1 MTLAF
6 LALFGLFA
14 AAVLRFAS
22 VTEAQRTST
31 ERAASIDGVAQGAAQ
46 FAVADTGLQGCGTVS
61 GGTLMFASGDVL
73 SYNLPSASSCGVSS
87 AGVPPG
93 HDRELCLLGFGT
105 SPDADDTVL
114 STDNAVVVNGEID
127 GNGRIIGS
135 GAVSAVGP
143 AARIG
148 LLNPACAQ
156 ACLPSPVTLS
166 APFADP
172 LGTVLPTP
180 PEDWNTTRLPANSGD
195 ATTPSPGFY
204 KGINATNG
212 TVTLSAGT
220 YVVTGSINVSD
231 IGVLTSNGEVKIY
244 LTCPT
249 LTGSGPNQH
258 WACNSGEAGGTFNVS
273 GNGSFALTAPA
284 SGTYAGISLFSDAN
298 LSDPSDGNAA
308 RCRGSGGTFSR
319 RSTSPGNGNHL
330 RQRPGQHR
338 AERQGPDDRRQ
349 AGYRQRRHRSPK
361 PHRDGD
367 SQLLLLHG
375 RPRRHPRQWCQ
386 HAGSG
391 ALRSQLQYGAADR
404 SSTSPTEAMSVASSA
419 SAPHRSVRLYLCD
432 AFGLIACGPTQR
444 RNVGARDNGRPVQPR
459 SAAAPRRRGRVHP
472 HRVAGRHRRAAILA
486 GIVIFNVTGVANRG
500 RQRRATPISR
510 PSRQRSIQWS
520 ATTADS
526 WGFSTPTAA
535 AT

>member
-1 MTLAF
+1 VLSRRARTRERGQTLVMSLAF

-31 ERAASIDGVAQGAAQ
+31 ERAAAIDGVAQGAAQ

-61 GGTLMFASGDVL
+61 GGTLMFATGDVL
-73 SYNLPSASSCGVSS
+73 SYNLPNPSSCGVSS

-93 HDRELCLLGFGT
+93 HDCELCLLGFGA

-127 GNGRIIGS
+127 GNGKITGS

-156 ACLPSPVTLS
+156 ACVPSPVTLS

-172 LGTVLPTP
+172 LGTALPTP

-195 ATTPSPGFY
+195 ATTLSPGVY
-204 KGINATNG
+204 KGINAANG

-249 LTGSGPNQH
+249 LAGSGPNQH

-273 GNGSFALTAPA
+273 GNGSFALTAPT

-298 LSDPSDGNAA
+298 LSDPSDGNVLSVG
-308 RCRGSGGTFSR
+308 GSGGTFSGTIHIPR
-319 RSTSPGNGNHL
+319 GTANISGNGLGSSGLNVKGRMVVAKL
-330 RQRPGQHR
+330 EIGDGATDLLNLTGTVTPSCSYYT
-338 AERQGPDDRRQ
+338 DDLTGTL
-349 AGYRQRRHRSPK
+349 A
-361 PHRDGD
+361 
-367 SQLLLLHG
+367 
-375 RPRRHPRQWCQ
+375 
-386 HAGSG
+386 SG
-391 ALRSQLQYGAADR
+391 ASMQARVRFEANCNTGAPDSIINFAYGSD
-404 SSTSPTEAMSVASSA
+404 VG
-419 SAPHRSVRLYLCD
+419 
-432 AFGLIACGPTQR
+432 GL
-444 RNVGARDNGRPVQPR
+444 
-459 SAAAPRRRGRVHP
+459 
-472 HRVAGRHRRAAILA
+472 
-486 GIVIFNVTGVANRG
+486 
-500 RQRRATPISR
+500 
-510 PSRQRSIQWS
+510 
-520 ATTADS
+520 
-526 WGFSTPTAA
+526 
-535 AT
+535 